1 MRNRGRDGEIQASTY
16 QYHPRHLL
24 YHENP
29 EQGWHAGVLED
40 AHKRLKQHIP
50 KHLQA
55 SFKLLW
61 HGCPREQEDS
71 TLPAAR
77 WINTHGTRLGF
88 RVPNAGERARATG
101 RGGYLSSLKLTE
113 AQLYDLVGNHFDPDA
128 LILRIGPLLRAWARG
143 ACPPSITTPSPPYL
157 LHIYRQVRAQVIGLG
172 VPAPHDSP
180 FPSNIHSLLL
190 ACDIHTQPA
199 ADAARLNLAAE
210 DGRGG
215 M

>member
-29 EQGWHAGVLED
+29 EQGWHAGVLAD

-101 RGGYLSSLKLTE
+101 RGAYLSSLKLTE

-143 ACPPSITTPSPPYL
+143 ACPPSITTPHPHTYSIFTARSERKSLALVFPPLTTLPSLATSTPFCWLATSTRNRQPTL
-157 LHIYRQVRAQVIGLG
+157 LG
-172 VPAPHDSP
+172 
-180 FPSNIHSLLL
+180 
-190 ACDIHTQPA
+190 
-199 ADAARLNLAAE
+199 
-210 DGRGG
+210 
-215 M
+215 